1 MMWGGQ
7 HRPLKGSDDMAEV
20 KWIKIVTDIFDD
32 EKMLLID
39 ALPDHDTII
48 VIWFKLLCLAGKQNN
63 GGVFMMNDKIAYT
76 DEMLATIFRRPL
88 NTVRLALD
96 VFCKYQMIEIVDDTI
111 TIPNWERHQSL
122 DSYEKKKERDR
133 QYQARL
139 RERQKG
145 LLSEKSSDNRLTS
158 DDKSSL
164 VVSVEQ
170 EEERELEEDREIEE
184 DTAATQRGAVCPFKT
199 IVELYHTLAPSFPKI
214 RSVDGNR
221 RKAVSARWR
230 QWHDLE
236 VFRTIFTKA
245 EASSFLKG
253 GGKNN
258 WHADFDWMMKPTNF
272 QKILEGKYDSDDR
285 DFQKPTG
292 SVFDTLRQMH
302 EEASE

>member
-1 MMWGGQ
+1 
-7 HRPLKGSDDMAEV
+7 MAEV

-39 ALPDHDTII
+39 ALPDHDAII

-96 VFCKYQMIEIVDDTI
+96 VFCKYRMIEIVDDTI

-122 DSYEKKKERDR
+122 DSYEKKKARDR
-133 QYQARL
+133 EYQARV

-145 LLSEKSSDNRLTS
+145 LIPEKSSDNRLTS

-164 VVSVEQ
+164 VVSAEQ
-170 EEERELEEDREIEE
+170 EVDIERELEDREIEG
-184 DTAATQRGAVCPFKT
+184 DIAATQRSAACPFKT
-199 IVELYHTLAPSFPKI
+199 IVELYHTLAPSFPKVC
-214 RSVDGNR
+214 SVDGNR

-236 VFRTIFTKA
+236 VFRKIFTKA

-258 WHADFDWMMKPTNF
+258 WHADFDWIMKPTNF
-272 QKILEGKYDSDDR
+272 QKILEGKYDGERAVKS
-285 DFQKPTG
+285 PSG
-292 SVFDTLRQMH
+292 ALDTLRKMYQ
-302 EEASE
+302 EVDSNEGL